1 MSNPE
6 KTSQAPRIAIKFGA
20 PAPAS
25 SKPGNSARKPGP
37 AQPSSSLGK
46 RPRPHALGGDS
57 DSDDDDHTGR
67 VEVVT
72 SFGANGAQNDTQS
85 KGAKAASGPLVI
97 ACQSNRDWKA
107 ESRSKRTKTEAL
119 PHEREAQYNKQTKD
133 TEPADQDKGIKWGLS
148 ITKKDDKE
156 ESEES
161 GVGPA
166 ELPVK
171 AREKDGGD
179 TTEENATPDQDA
191 MDALMGKDNGRKQK
205 LVISSS
211 NVTEADALKR
221 DYQSVGEV
229 ATLEEYD
236 QIPDGEFGMA
246 MLRGMGFDGK
256 DRGTRPKEVKRR
268 PHLLGLGAKE
278 DDEIKKAELAKKYG
292 HRERRPRLDEYR
304 REKEKEKQKRQRD
317 NPDSYRNERDSD
329 RKSHGHSHRS
339 RGYDERDRNRDQD
352 RDSHRHRDRDSRR

>member
-20 PAPAS
+20 PSSAA
-25 SKPGNSARKPGP
+25 SKPGIPARKPGP

-46 RPRPHALGGDS
+46 RSRPHALGGDS
-57 DSDDDDHTGR
+57 DSDDDDRTGR

-72 SFGANGAQNDTQS
+72 SFGANGARNDSQP
-85 KGAKAASGPLVI
+85 KDAKAASGPLVI

-107 ESRSKRTKTEAL
+107 ESKSKRAKTEAL
-119 PHEREAQYNKQTKD
+119 PHEREAQYNKQNKD

-156 ESEES
+156 ESEDS
-161 GVGPA
+161 AAGPA
-166 ELPVK
+166 EPPVK
-171 AREKDGGD
+171 APKDGDGV
-179 TTEENATPDQDA
+179 TEENATPDQEA

-256 DRGTRPKEVKRR
+256 DRGTRPKEVMRR

-278 DDEIKKAELAKKYG
+278 DEEIKKAELAKKYG

-339 RGYDERDRNRDQD
+339 RGYDERDRNRDRD
-352 RDSHRHRDRDSRR
+352 RDSHRHRDRDPRH